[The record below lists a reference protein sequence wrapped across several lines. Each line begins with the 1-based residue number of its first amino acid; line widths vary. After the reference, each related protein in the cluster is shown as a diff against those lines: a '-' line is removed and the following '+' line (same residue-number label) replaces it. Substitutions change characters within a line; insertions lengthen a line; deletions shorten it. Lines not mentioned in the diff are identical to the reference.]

1 MTNNNTLFVV
11 LEVPM
16 NSRLAKKKA
25 GSMFIYKTYCLTI
38 PTSNLDKGLTKFAQ
52 DTR

>member
-16 NSRLAKKKA
+16 NSRLAKKKQEV
-25 GSMFIYKTYCLTI
+25 CLYTKFTSI
-38 PTSNLDKGLTKFAQ
+38 PASNLDKGLTKFAQ
-52 DTR
+52 DTH